1 MSTIR
6 YSIQDLRNAYKS
18 RNSWWGYFILH
29 PVAIRCLWFFAN
41 FTSVRPEFLCV
52 LGLLIGLAALPFFAQ
67 GTQHALLIGAIIA
80 YVSNLFDAMDG
91 KLARLKGL
99 ASPFG
104 AYLDSIVDV
113 IKHTA
118 FIIALIYGQYQV
130 SEHPDIVLYTGIAL
144 VVLFAFKYTN
154 ENMLGR
160 IRAFLPVEATTN
172 SPDDKNKAGSTSE
185 QGWFERFD
193 AYCAERSIRP
203 APCGVEFITLMF
215 IVGPLVNQVMWG
227 LWIGGSLTLMY
238 TAAHTAM
245 TMKRT
250 KFLTRGLQK
259 DLVERDKVQKLL
271 AGSSS

>member
-41 FTSVRPEFLCV
+41 FTSVRPEFLCIS
-52 LGLLIGLAALPFFAQ
+52 GLLIGLAALPFFAQ
-67 GTQHALLIGAIIA
+67 GTQQALLIGAIIA
-80 YVSNLFDAMDG
+80 YISNLFDAMDG

-130 SEHPDIVLYTGIAL
+130 SDRPEVVLYTGIGL

-160 IRAFLPVEATTN
+160 IRAFLPVETPA
-172 SPDDKNKAGSTSE
+172 KTSSE
-185 QGWFERFD
+185 NEFRSKQGWFERFD

-227 LWIGGSLTLMY
+227 LWVGGALTLLY
-238 TAAHTAM
+238 TAAHTVM

-259 DLVERDKVQKLL
+259 DVAEREKVLKLL
-271 AGSSS
+271 ADFAG